1 MYPLGGASLESNQL
15 LRPGLMGLP
24 RQSVLEV
31 GLGVE
36 HRTTCREAGHQLRHR
51 VRVEHGLSQH
61 GAMLE
66 GFIAFVEPVKGR
78 LYGGRN
84 VSGAAASE
92 TTSCATIACMASADY
107 LSFWTAPPDLPSR
120 IRSAVRAVLFAREP
134 DITRSCGTGC

>member
-1 MYPLGGASLESNQL
+1 
-15 LRPGLMGLP
+15 MGLP

-36 HRTTCREAGHQLRHR
+36 HRTTGREAGHQLGHR

-78 LYGGRN
+78 LYGGRK
-84 VSGAAASE
+84 VSGAE
-92 TTSCATIACMASADY
+92 H
-107 LSFWTAPPDLPSR
+107 LPGQILGER
-120 IRSAVRAVLFAREP
+120 VARS
-134 DITRSCGTGC
+134 